1 VGGSLTA
8 DQAVSGCG
16 ADVTTA
22 EDHLGEFT
30 ITVGFEDARAVVA
43 VRGEVDRVSA
53 PELGAILDAVIE
65 RHRSVVLDL
74 AELDFMNGWGLG
86 MLAARASRHGRS
98 GGTLAIRSPSAMVL
112 RLLDITGVAEVVLLE
127 NPEPPPRHLGA
138 EQSSEIAETHLGTG
152 PYQLSPHTGKIT
164 AVPAD
169 TDVVDGALRLVV
181 ALTRAT
187 VGGAD
192 GVSVSLRRHGHLAT
206 VAASDQTISDMDA
219 SQYATGEGPCVDA
232 SVNGR
237 WFHAESLGTET
248 RWPAFTPRAQALGI
262 NAILSSPLLVS
273 DRPVGAI
280 NIYSRAAMAFAPKD
294 QELASVFAA
303 EASLIL
309 AGAGVDVTDEQLS
322 SRRNEAL
329 TTRRLI
335 AQAEGVIM
343 ERAGVEADDA
353 YSMLCD
359 YSRTSNRPF
368 REWAEDVVASTQRP
382 RLDAKREPTS
392 DHG

>member
-1 VGGSLTA
+1 
-8 DQAVSGCG
+8 
-16 ADVTTA
+16 
-22 EDHLGEFT
+22 
-30 ITVGFEDARAVVA
+30 
-43 VRGEVDRVSA
+43 
-53 PELGAILDAVIE
+53 
-65 RHRSVVLDL
+65 
-74 AELDFMNGWGLG
+74 M
-86 MLAARASRHGRS
+86 
-98 GGTLAIRSPSAMVL
+98 
-112 RLLDITGVAEVVLLE
+112 
-127 NPEPPPRHLGA
+127 
-138 EQSSEIAETHLGTG
+138 
-152 PYQLSPHTGKIT
+152 
-164 AVPAD
+164 
-169 TDVVDGALRLVV
+169 V

-280 NIYSRAAMAFAPKD
+280 NIYSRTAMAFAPKD

-343 ERAGVEADDA
+343 EREGVEADDA

-382 RLDAKREPTS
+382 RLDAKREPTKPPWLTFRRLNNLPTCS
-392 DHG
+392 TRIASMPVSPTAISGCATSSSGAWMTSSSWRQSSAGPSGRARTTAK